1 MISVLGLKLRFAV
14 AYLAALA
21 CGGIG
26 GVCAHCVILPADW
39 PLWRRILWG
48 LIAFYAV
55 LAGQAL
61 IGVAANNRRE
71 LRQYFHNQQ
80 QQRMAAYQRRLEE
93 EARYERVQ
101 C

>member
-1 MISVLGLKLRFAV
+1 MISVLGLKLKFAI

-26 GVCAHCVILPADW
+26 GVCAHYVILPADW

-71 LRQYFHNQQ
+71 LRQYFHNQH
-80 QQRMAAYQRRLEE
+80 QQRIAAAERWLEG
-93 EARYERVQ
+93 EARHGRD
-101 C
+101 